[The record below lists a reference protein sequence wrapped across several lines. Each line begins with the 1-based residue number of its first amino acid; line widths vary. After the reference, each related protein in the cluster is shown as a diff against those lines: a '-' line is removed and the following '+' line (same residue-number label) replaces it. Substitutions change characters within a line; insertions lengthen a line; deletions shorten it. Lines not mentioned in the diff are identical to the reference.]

1 MAMLRVLPVLTPL
14 TATLRSAAA
23 ASTTPGG

>member
-1 MAMLRVLPVLTPL
+1 MLRVLPVLTPL

-23 ASTTPGG
+23 ASTTPDG

>member
-1 MAMLRVLPVLTPL
+1 VAMLRVLPVLTPL
-14 TATLRSAAA
+14 TATLGSAAA

>member
-14 TATLRSAAA
+14 TATLGSGAPAG
-23 ASTTPGG
+23 TTPGG

>member
-1 MAMLRVLPVLTPL
+1 MLRVLPVLTPL
-14 TATLRSAAA
+14 TVTLGSAAA